1 MKVRKSVHA
10 GIAGILL
17 AAGLVTL
24 PPASSVAGATP
35 SLPVPGYQLAW
46 SDEFDGTRLDTGSWF
61 YREGEKAICSN
72 NPGNVTVSDGSMR
85 IALKR
90 EDRNGK
96 PYTCGGVISR
106 KTFGYGYYETRAKL
120 WGYKG
125 FHSALWTTGLS
136 DYVPD
141 TPLYKGPN
149 NRVNE
154 IDGFEVD
161 SHAPDLYSQVSHWFV
176 PQHIGNPGGLYKGP
190 DSSDGYHVYGFEWTP
205 TQVRYFI
212 DGQLTRVLPKPGP
225 HGLQNIWLTTLG
237 FTAPVDE
244 SNLPG
249 ETAWDYF
256 RYYAPVQPGAD
267 VTADTVVVDNG
278 DPGYSETGT
287 WSDDITDGHHQ
298 TFGFQ
303 GKDVRRT
310 DDPAASATWR
320 PQLPAKQSYE
330 VFVWNPS
337 YLRTG
342 HKAAR
347 YTVSHDGGQTSA
359 VVNQDSAGQQWVSL
373 GAYQMTPGR
382 GQGVRVTS
390 DPAGSGTL
398 RTDAVKFVPAV
409 VVDNDQAGYSEQGT
423 WQSSNTVTGWRG
435 QDTRWSGDPAATAR
449 WAPTL
454 PGSTTYDVYAWIP
467 DGRQDTETRVGVTDP
482 GYTESGA
489 WAASSLTG
497 WDGTATRTTNDTK
510 ATAAWRPDLPIAG
523 QYEVSAWV
531 PNDAISTTAARY
543 TVEHPGGQASVDVD
557 QTTGGK
563 RWISL
568 GTYEFTAG
576 TAGRVT
582 IANAAGRGY
591 LRTNVVRFVRVG
603 ADQATPPTYTVTHA
617 GGVSTVGADLSLGAD
632 RWVKLG
638 NFAFDAG
645 SNGSVELNR
654 AAGGVARADAIKF
667 LPAPASAPLPSAPSA
682 VFAYVQPNL
691 ANGDQVL
698 QVRWQPTAAVGYHVY
713 LDGNRVTWQPVR
725 DTSFRMYE
733 LLAGQ
738 THRVTVTSVDRAGKE
753 SAPSTPFI
761 LHVPM
766 DKVSPAPSTEL
777 SAEATNGGA
786 VLYWPQSTEVDLH
799 GYHVYADGRRITDVP
814 TGNPADAQSRG
825 LGFPVGDL
833 TNNVAHT
840 LAVTVVDQ
848 SGNESKPIT
857 VSVTPKPMAIVG
869 INDAGYSE
877 TGAWTASSV
886 PGWQGTP
893 TRTSNSATASADW
906 RPTLETSGEYD
917 VYAWVPNHSNSTTAA
932 RYTVTH
938 SGGSDATTI
947 DQTTGGMRWILLGRY
962 TFTAGTTAH
971 VTLTNAAGTNWL
983 RTSAV
988 KFVPA

>member
-1 MKVRKSVHA
+1 MKVRKSVRA
-10 GIAGILL
+10 GIVAVLL
-17 AAGLVTL
+17 AAGLVNTA
-24 PPASSVAGATP
+24 PASSVEPAPA
-35 SLPVPGYQLAW
+35 LPVPGYQLAW
-46 SDEFDGTRLDTGSWF
+46 SDEFNGAGPDTDSWF
-61 YREGEKAICSN
+61 YREGEKALCSN
-72 NPGNVTVSDGSMR
+72 SPGNVSVADGSLR

-90 EDRNGK
+90 EDRNGM

-120 WGYKG
+120 WGDQG
-125 FHSALWTTGLS
+125 FHSAFWTTGLS

-141 TPLYKGPN
+141 TPQYKGPN

-161 SHAPDLYSQVSHWFV
+161 SHAPDVFSQVSHWFV
-176 PQHIGNPGGLYKGP
+176 PQHVGNPGGVYRGP

-205 TQVRYFI
+205 SQVRYFI

-244 SNLPG
+244 TDLPG

-256 RYYAPVQPGAD
+256 RYYAPVQPDAD
-267 VTADTVVVDNG
+267 VSAGTVVVDNG
-278 DPGYSETGT
+278 TPQYVETGT
-287 WSDDITDGHHQ
+287 WTDDVTDGHHQ

-303 GKDVRRT
+303 NKDVRRT
-310 DDPAASATWR
+310 DDPTASATWR
-320 PQLPAKQSYE
+320 PQLPAEQSYE

-337 YLRTG
+337 FLHTG
-342 HKAAR
+342 QKAAR
-347 YTVSHDGGQTSA
+347 YTVSHDGGQTAA

-373 GAYQMTPGR
+373 GAYRMTPGR

-398 RTDAVKFVPAV
+398 RADAVKFVPAV
-409 VVDNDQAGYSEQGT
+409 VVDNDQTGYSEQGT
-423 WQSSNTVTGWRG
+423 WRSSSSVTGWRG

-454 PGSTTYDVYAWIP
+454 PHSTTYDVYAWIP
-467 DGRQDTETRVGVTDP
+467 DGRQDSEIRVGVSDP

-489 WAASSLTG
+489 WSGSSLTG

-510 ATAAWRPDLPIAG
+510 ATAEWRPDLPIAG

-531 PNDAISTTAARY
+531 PNDPISTTAARY
-543 TVEHPGGQASVDVD
+543 TVDHPGGQSSVDIN

-563 RWISL
+563 QWLSL
-568 GTYEFTAG
+568 GTYDFAAG
-576 TAGRVT
+576 TAGRIM

-603 ADQATPPTYTVTHA
+603 ADQGTPPTYTVTHA
-617 GGVSTVGADLSLGAD
+617 GGTSTVAPDLSLGVD

-638 NFAFDAG
+638 NFAFKAG
-645 SNGSVELNR
+645 NKGAVELNR
-654 AAGGVARADAIKF
+654 MAAGVARADAVKF
-667 LPAPASAPLPSAPSA
+667 LPASAHEQLPSAPSA
-682 VFAYVQPNL
+682 VTAFARPNVS
-691 ANGDQVL
+691 NGDQVL
-698 QVRWQPTAAVGYHVY
+698 QVRWQPTGAIGYHVY

-725 DTSFRMYE
+725 GSSFRMYE

-738 THRVTVTSVDRAGKE
+738 THRVTVTSVGRGGKE
-753 SAPSTPFI
+753 SAPSTPFVI
-761 LHVPM
+761 HVPV
-766 DKVSPAPSTEL
+766 DKAPPVPSTEV

-799 GYHVYADGRRITDVP
+799 GYNVYVDGRRITHVP
-814 TGNPADAQSRG
+814 TGNPADAQSRA
-825 LGFPVGDL
+825 LGFPVRDL

-848 SGNESKPIT
+848 SGNESKPTT
-857 VSVTPKPMAIVG
+857 VSVTPKPMAVVG
-869 INDAGYSE
+869 INDAGYTE
-877 TGAWTASSV
+877 TGTWTASSV
-886 PGWQGTP
+886 QGWQGTS
-893 TRTSNSATASADW
+893 TRTSNTPTATADW

-917 VYAWVPNHSNSTTAA
+917 VYAWVPNHVNSTTAA

-938 SGGSDATTI
+938 TAGSDATTL
-947 DQTTGGMRWILLGRY
+947 DQTTGGLRWVHLGRY
-962 TFTAGTTAH
+962 AFTAGTTAH
-971 VTLTNAAGTNWL
+971 VTVTNAAGTGWL

-988 KFVPA
+988 RFVPA